1 MALFNGVHYVLSSSI
16 RAEWREELSD
26 LLELQGATSAPPH
39 THLIALT
46 GSHTQC
52 EHHGYLH
59 VVSEMWV
66 QRSVVLGRRQLE
78 QYYSPDP
85 TMIFS
90 GVVAC
95 ATDLSPWDLEVLSAG
110 ITSLGGQWRT
120 ALTRDVTHLFA
131 LHAESDK
138 VLALFQNSSTVV
150 LMLTGRIFTALSL
163 QYQTAMHFASRTHMA
178 VLTPHWFDDSIQAGC
193 RVPEI
198 PYLWPNS
205 EVMAQ
210 VTMGHNDIDVAEG
223 AQSYPVGIMNE
234 YLAL

>member
-1 MALFNGVHYVLSSSI
+1 VWSS
-16 RAEWREELSD
+16 EDVNCE
-26 LLELQGATSAPPH
+26 PPLPCTLVDIDGQH
-39 THLIALT
+39 I
-46 GSHTQC
+46 S
-52 EHHGYLH
+52 
-59 VVSEMWV
+59 
-66 QRSVVLGRRQLE
+66 E

-95 ATDLSPWDLEVLSAG
+95 ATDVSELPIIRWCNINIDDKLSPRDLEVLSAG

>member
-1 MALFNGVHYVLSSSI
+1 MALFNGVRYVLSSSI

-95 ATDLSPWDLEVLSAG
+95 ATDVTLPWDLEVLSAG

-138 VLALFQNSSTVV
+138 
-150 LMLTGRIFTALSL
+150 
-163 QYQTAMHFASRTHMA
+163 YQTAMHFASRTHMA

-210 VTMGHNDIDVAEG
+210 VDGS
-223 AQSYPVGIMNE
+223 Q
-234 YLAL
+234 